1 MKLCD
6 LNLPTKKDKK
16 NYTTLVV
23 NLQSVTYFELNQLY
37 PILDDKI
44 YLSQLVRDWYPIH
57 YAALNSDF
65 RILDTIIKLYK
76 KHDLNLDIVTQSN
89 KNSIP
94 ANSNAMDI
102 AYIKENFSNIITL
115 YKHNILPDFLFK
127 KGIIGLT
134 NRYDNDINED
144 DITTLMQL
152 PHINN
157 IITPILYYN
166 CDCHS
171 LLEHFF
177 SIDFEE
183 KEAFVAEFK
192 ENLDY
197 FYHTAFKIQNTKVID
212 LLTRKLEYIGEGYK
226 DNKSRSHIVDILL
239 IPFYQSFDYLIQLTD
254 NEIINMINSKY
265 AIKAFEHSTVRPL
278 YQFLNIRNLVD
289 VIPHLDSQQFNIFA
303 NKFISYYHK
312 LKPIMASLDKERGVE
327 FFDSLY
333 PIIFSTSLNSSLS
346 HKPQPHSRGKI

>member
-6 LNLPTKKDKK
+6 LILPTKKDKK
-16 NYTTLVV
+16 NYTTLIV
-23 NLQSVTYFELNQLY
+23 NLQSLTYFELNQIY
-37 PILDDKI
+37 SVLDNKN
-44 YLSQLVRDWYPIH
+44 YLSQQVRDWHPIH

-65 RILDTIIKLYK
+65 RVLDAIIELYK
-76 KHDLNLDIVTQSN
+76 KHHLNLDILTQSN

-94 ANSNAMDI
+94 ENSNAMDI
-102 AYIKENFSNIITL
+102 AYIKESFSNIITL
-115 YKHNILPDFLFK
+115 YKHNLLPNFLFK
-127 KGIIGLT
+127 KGIVGLT
-134 NRYDNDINED
+134 NRYDDIKEED
-144 DITTLMQL
+144 ISILMQL

-166 CDCHS
+166 HDCQH
-171 LLEHFF
+171 LLEHFL

-183 KEAFVAEFK
+183 KETLILEFK

-197 FYHTAFKIQNTKVID
+197 FYSTAFKIQNMKVID
-212 LLTRKLEYIGEGYK
+212 SLTRKLEYIGEGYK
-226 DNKSRSHIVDILL
+226 DNKNRSHIVDILL

-265 AIKAFEHSTVRPL
+265 SIKAFQHSTVRPL

-303 NKFISYYHK
+303 NKFIGYYHK
-312 LKPIMASLDKERGVE
+312 LKPIMANLDKERGVE

-333 PIIFSTSLNSSLS
+333 PIILSNALNSSLN